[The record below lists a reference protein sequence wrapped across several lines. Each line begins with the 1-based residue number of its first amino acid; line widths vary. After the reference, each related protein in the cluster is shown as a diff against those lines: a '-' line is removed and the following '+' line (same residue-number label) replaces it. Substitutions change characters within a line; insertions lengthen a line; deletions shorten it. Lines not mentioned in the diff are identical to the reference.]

1 MLEYLLLKRKEKDWI
16 FFEKFFMMVVDILNV
31 VKFLYFRDIVY
42 CVFIVLCFFVWENG
56 LVYLL
61 NLVIVLD
68 GYFLEFI
75 VGISKFIIIYC
86 IKKIS
91 LKILYS
97 VIYFLY
103 VLECI
108 RIFLRWFVLELILY
122 DKYSKESD
130 VYMVG

>member
-31 VKFLYFRDIVY
+31 VKFLYLRDIVY

-75 VGISKFIIIYC
+75 VGISKFFIIYC

-91 LKILYS
+91 LKILYN
-97 VIYFLY
+97 VIY
-103 VLECI
+103 
-108 RIFLRWFVLELILY
+108 IFICFRMYKDIFKMVCFGVNFVW
-122 DKYSKESD
+122 
-130 VYMVG
+130 

>member
-31 VKFLYFRDIVY
+31 VKFLYLRDIVY
-42 CVFIVLCFFVWENG
+42 CVFIVLCFFVCENG

-86 IKKIS
+86 IKKN
-91 LKILYS
+91 K
-97 VIYFLY
+97 FKD
-103 VLECI
+103 
-108 RIFLRWFVLELILY
+108 FV
-122 DKYSKESD
+122 
-130 VYMVG
+130 

>member
-31 VKFLYFRDIVY
+31 VKFLYLRDIVY

-75 VGISKFIIIYC
+75 VGISKFFIIYC
-86 IKKIS
+86 IKKN
-91 LKILYS
+91 KFKDFVYCY
-97 VIYFLY
+97 IYF
-103 VLECI
+103 
-108 RIFLRWFVLELILY
+108 
-122 DKYSKESD
+122 
-130 VYMVG
+130 YMF